1 MNSEASIVDRLY
13 DALVEEVTETRPEL
27 LHESFTVAEIYQNL
41 VPYRTH
47 RERVG
52 AEMNGDYEHAL
63 LRLLAG
69 EGDYVNLESDV
80 ARSRLEEEL
89 NSIHPDTGVYRNFAA
104 CEVRFR
110 PDRLED
116 RGIPLDLGGPTEGA
130 EADEKPVDTGDAE
143 DEIGT
148 EAESGTGSGA
158 GEQDETPAAESDATE
173 AGEEGDAEGEPPA
186 EPFVATAGTFNG
198 ADRPGEESEDG
209 SEEPAA
215 DRPTE
220 EELDA
225 ELRAAMEGAGEVH
238 GGESE
243 VTSHTVEAMDEGSS
257 EDALPETC
265 LWCRESLP
273 DRDDL
278 QFCPYCGSS
287 VDVRPCPECG
297 AEVES
302 DWIFCI
308 ACGSE
313 AGA

>member
-27 LHESFTVAEIYQNL
+27 LSESFTVAEIYQNL

-69 EGDYVNLESDV
+69 EGGYVTLESDV
-80 ARSRLEEEL
+80 ARNRLEEEL

-104 CEVRFR
+104 CEVRLR
-110 PDRLED
+110 HDRLED
-116 RGIPLDLGGPTEGA
+116 RGIALDLEGPVAGSQEDGGTMDTDESEDGIGQEPVSDADGDVEEDAA
-130 EADEKPVDTGDAE
+130 EVAAEVDGDAR
-143 DEIGT
+143 
-148 EAESGTGSGA
+148 A
-158 GEQDETPAAESDATE
+158 
-173 AGEEGDAEGEPPA
+173 EGDAEGDA
-186 EPFVATAGTFNG
+186 STEPFAAAARTSNG
-198 ADRPGEESEDG
+198 ADRPDDEADQGTGDESASG
-209 SEEPAA
+209 L
-215 DRPTE
+215 TE

-225 ELRAAMEGAGEVH
+225 ELRAAMEGTGETAED
-238 GGESE
+238 ESE
-243 VTSHTVEAMDEGSS
+243 PDAPAAEGPGGDSS
-257 EDALPETC
+257 DDGPPDTC

-273 DRDDL
+273 ERDDL
-278 QFCPYCGSS
+278 RFCPYCGSS
-287 VDVRPCPECG
+287 VDVRPCPDCG

-308 ACGSE
+308 ACGAE
-313 AGA
+313 AVA